1 MRWFLYKSSQ
11 LHRSMTPECC
21 WRYRAQGDDEKGEG
35 TQNGPFCV
43 PGPPGV
49 CAAAAAAGRRLRRR
63 ASTITSALATAT
75 LPRCVRG
82 DSGDSSWA
90 EPPAWVQCARLS
102 HYKAAVSRT
111 GSGAEEWTVQ
121 MIRLSGAARSCAPCA
136 APAPTPPVVAAPTG
150 KTAALKAPVIPVTPL
165 AEVDE

>member
-1 MRWFLYKSSQ
+1 
-11 LHRSMTPECC
+11 MTPECC

-43 PGPPGV
+43 SGPPGV

-75 LPRCVRG
+75 LPSCVRG

-90 EPPAWVQCARLS
+90 EPQAWVQVARLS

-121 MIRLSGAARSCAPCA
+121 MLVIRLSGLAFASCARPFSCSRTSMPSLA
-136 APAPTPPVVAAPTG
+136 AASGRMPTPDSA
-150 KTAALKAPVIPVTPL
+150 TAWW
-165 AEVDE
+165 

>member
-1 MRWFLYKSSQ
+1 
-11 LHRSMTPECC
+11 MTPECC

-49 CAAAAAAGRRLRRR
+49 CAAAAAAGRRLRHR

-121 MIRLSGAARSCAPCA
+121 MIRLSGAARSCASCA
-136 APAPTPPVVAAPTG
+136 RPFSCSRTSMPSFSRCQLPNAHPRFCHGVVVVPP
-150 KTAALKAPVIPVTPL
+150 K
-165 AEVDE
+165 